1 MLHLSNTE
9 MADFYAN
16 KTNLFD
22 LVENEYLVIQNSNEE
37 IIDKFCYQHNEFKP
51 VRFKT
56 IKSAISGEIKPRN
69 LEQELAFNMLQDEK
83 TKIKVLTGPYGSG
96 KAQPNSTSKFQHPLV
111 GQPWEKEEKGIT
123 FSIDL
128 ESQGLY

>member
-1 MLHLSNTE
+1 

-37 IIDKFCYQHNEFKP
+37 TIDKFCYQHNEFKP

-69 LEQELAFNMLQDEK
+69 LEQELAFNMLQDERQRL
-83 TKIKVLTGPYGSG
+83 KVLTGPYGSG
-96 KAQPNSTSKFQHPLV
+96 KTMSMLAQAIELLN
-111 GQPWEKEEKGIT
+111 KEGFFKRL
-123 FSIDL
+123 FM
-128 ESQGLY
+128 